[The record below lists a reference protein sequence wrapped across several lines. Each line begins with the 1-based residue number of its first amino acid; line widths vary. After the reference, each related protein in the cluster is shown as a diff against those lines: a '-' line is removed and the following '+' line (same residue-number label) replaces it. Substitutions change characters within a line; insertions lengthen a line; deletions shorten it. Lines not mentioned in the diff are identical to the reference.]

1 MAEVKKDKK
10 DKKAEGF
17 HPADVIF
24 DQFDKDKS
32 GALDKKEVEAA
43 LGQLAKAQGRPLF
56 IFYLLILFL
65 FSSLSPLSLLSFSN
79 SSLSLY
85 LFFQAKRSLIL

>member
-43 LGQLAKAQGRPLF
+43 LGQLAKAQGISLF
-56 IFYLLILFL
+56 IFYF
-65 FSSLSPLSLLSFSN
+65 FSSLSFSFPNFLPLIPLS
-79 SSLSLY
+79 
-85 LFFQAKRSLIL
+85 